1 MLKYIHFYFN
11 KYILFLF
18 ISKRYFIAYDFN
30 KKVIWYR
37 VAKVGT
43 RSILK
48 LFEKENGSDFL
59 YPSATAYN
67 PRLYK
72 KYYKFAF
79 VRNPYDRFVS
89 SWKDKVV
96 ERNYFHFPDL
106 ELEKMKDINNFI
118 RWVEK
123 QNIEKC
129 DEHIRSQYSLIDVE
143 QLDFLGRFESFNED
157 FKKVAQ
163 KLNIKLKEVPHLNST
178 KKKEITLTREQ
189 KNRIKIIYEKDFS
202 TFYQNLE

>member
-11 KYILFLF
+11 KYILSLF
-18 ISKRYFIAYDFN
+18 SSKRYFIAYDFK

-48 LFEKENGSDFL
+48 LFENENGSDFI
-59 YPSATAYN
+59 YPSATPYN
-67 PRLYK
+67 PRFYN

-96 ERNYFHFPDL
+96 ERNYFKFQKI
-106 ELEKMKDINNFI
+106 ELEKMKDINHFI
-118 RWVEK
+118 DWVEN

-129 DEHIRSQYSLIDVE
+129 DEHIRSQYSLIDVH
-143 QLDFLGRFESFNED
+143 QLDFLGRFESFDED
-157 FKKVAQ
+157 FKRVAQ
-163 KLNIKLKEVPHLNST
+163 KLNVEIQKVPHLNST
-178 KKKEITLTREQ
+178 MKKEVTLTSEQ
-189 KNRIKIIYEKDFS
+189 KHRIKKIYEKDFS
-202 TFYQNLE
+202 TFYSDIE

>member
-11 KYILFLF
+11 KYILSLF
-18 ISKRYFIAYDFN
+18 NRERYFIAYDF
-30 KKVIWYR
+30 KKKIIWYR

-48 LFEKENGSDFL
+48 LFEKENGRDFL
-59 YPSATAYN
+59 YSSPTAYN
-67 PRLYK
+67 SKFYT

-79 VRNPYDRFVS
+79 VRNPYDRFIS
-89 SWKDKVV
+89 CWKDKVI
-96 ERNYFHFPDL
+96 ERNYFNFPPM
-106 ELEKMKDINNFI
+106 ELGKMKDFNNFI
-118 RWVEK
+118 GWVEN

-129 DEHIRSQYSLIDVE
+129 DEHIRSQYSLIDVP

-163 KLNIKLKEVPHLNST
+163 ILNVELKEVPHLNST
-178 KKKEITLTREQ
+178 KKKEIHLTSEQ
-189 KNRIKIIYEKDFS
+189 KHRIKKIYEKDFME
-202 TFYQNLE
+202 FYSEIG

>member
-11 KYILFLF
+11 KYVLSLF
-18 ISKRYFIAYDFN
+18 ISKRYFIAYDFK

-79 VRNPYDRFVS
+79 VRNPYDRFIS

-118 RWVEK
+118 GWVEK

-178 KKKEITLTREQ
+178 KKKEVTLTSEQ
-189 KNRIKIIYEKDFS
+189 KCRIKKIYEKDFS
-202 TFYQNLE
+202 TFYSGIE

>member
-11 KYILFLF
+11 KYILSLF

-59 YPSATAYN
+59 YPSAIAYN
-67 PRLYK
+67 SKFYK

-96 ERNYFHFPDL
+96 ERNYFNFPNI
-106 ELEKMKDINNFI
+106 ELEKMKDLNHFI
-118 RWVEK
+118 GWVEN

-129 DEHIRSQYSLIDVE
+129 DEHIRSQHSLIDVE

-163 KLNIKLKEVPHLNST
+163 ELNVELKQVPHLNST
-178 KKKEITLTREQ
+178 KKKEVTLTSEQ
-189 KNRIKIIYEKDFS
+189 KYRIKKIYEKDFS
-202 TFYQNLE
+202 TFYSDIE

>member
-11 KYILFLF
+11 KYILSLF

-59 YPSATAYN
+59 YPSAIAYN
-67 PRLYK
+67 SKFYK

-96 ERNYFHFPDL
+96 ERNYFNFPNI
-106 ELEKMKDINNFI
+106 ELEKMKDLNHFI
-118 RWVEK
+118 GWVEN

-129 DEHIRSQYSLIDVE
+129 DEHIRSQHSLIDVE

-163 KLNIKLKEVPHLNST
+163 ELNVELKQVPHLNST
-178 KKKEITLTREQ
+178 KKKEVTLTSEQ
-189 KNRIKIIYEKDFS
+189 KNRIKKIYEKDFL
-202 TFYQNLE
+202 TFYSDIE

>member
-11 KYILFLF
+11 KYILSLF
-18 ISKRYFIAYDFN
+18 SSKRYFIAYDFK

-48 LFEKENGSDFL
+48 LFDKENGSDFL

-67 PRLYK
+67 SKLYT

-89 SWKDKVV
+89 SWKDKVI
-96 ERNYFHFPDL
+96 ERNYFNFPNI
-106 ELEKMKDINNFI
+106 ELEKMKDLNNFI
-118 RWVEK
+118 GWAEN
-123 QNIEKC
+123 QNIEQC
-129 DEHIRSQYSLIDVE
+129 DEHIRSQHSLIDVP

-163 KLNIKLKEVPHLNST
+163 ELNVELKQVPHLNST
-178 KKKEITLTREQ
+178 KKKEVTLTSDQ
-189 KNRIKIIYEKDFS
+189 KHRIKKIYEKDFS
-202 TFYQNLE
+202 TFYPDIE

>member
-11 KYILFLF
+11 KYLLSLF
-18 ISKRYFIAYDFN
+18 ISKRYFIAYDFK

-48 LFEKENGSDFL
+48 LFDKENGSDFL

-67 PRLYK
+67 SKFYK

-79 VRNPYDRFVS
+79 VRNPYDRLVS

-96 ERNYFHFPDL
+96 ERNYFNFPNL
-106 ELEKMKDINNFI
+106 ELEKMKNINNFI
-118 RWVEK
+118 GWVEN

-129 DEHIRSQYSLIDVE
+129 DEHIRSQHSLIDVD

-163 KLNIKLKEVPHLNST
+163 ELNVELKQVPHLNST
-178 KKKEITLTREQ
+178 KKKEVTLTSEQ
-189 KNRIKIIYEKDFS
+189 KYRIKKVYDKDFS
-202 TFYQNLE
+202 TFYSDIE